1 MSNRVAYGGKLI
13 SSKGD
18 KIGLVGSSSTT
29 GTYGSKLNE
38 IYTLFNAL
46 TPEEKLRSVI
56 VFGDEFVYKNVKST
70 GTFFYE
76 TIVAPNNLQ
85 CVVIELGQ
93 TSAINSY
100 VIGVSNTDV
109 SGVTDN
115 KPFKL
120 YVI

>member
-13 SSKGD
+13 SSTGD
-18 KIGLVGSSSTT
+18 KVGLIGSSSTT

-38 IYTLFNAL
+38 IYVLYDSL
-46 TPEEKLRSVI
+46 TNEEKLRSVI
-56 VFGDEFVYKNVKST
+56 VFGDDFVYKNVKLS

-85 CVVIELGQ
+85 CVVIEL
-93 TSAINSY
+93 SANSTITSY
-100 VIGVSNTDV
+100 VVGTSDTDV

-115 KPFKL
+115 KLFKL
-120 YVI
+120 YVV